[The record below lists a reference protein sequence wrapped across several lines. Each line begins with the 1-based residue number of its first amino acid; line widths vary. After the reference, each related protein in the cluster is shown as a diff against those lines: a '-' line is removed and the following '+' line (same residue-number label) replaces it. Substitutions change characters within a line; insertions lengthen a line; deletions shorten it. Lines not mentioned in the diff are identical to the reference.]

1 MIQRLKKDFAA
12 AKEEFEAGEVGVCR
26 DILKTTIDE
35 WDRIIV
41 RPYREVE
48 QLQTLYLKCLKVS
61 QLSIFISASQA
72 SANEISHIACKENII
87 HFLLV
92 LLTYSFLA
100 TTQSELG

>member
-61 QLSIFISASQA
+61 QLSIFISAFQACANKISQ
-72 SANEISHIACKENII
+72 IACKEKKILFFRMIDN
-87 HFLLV
+87 V
-92 LLTYSFLA
+92 VET
-100 TTQSELG
+100 G